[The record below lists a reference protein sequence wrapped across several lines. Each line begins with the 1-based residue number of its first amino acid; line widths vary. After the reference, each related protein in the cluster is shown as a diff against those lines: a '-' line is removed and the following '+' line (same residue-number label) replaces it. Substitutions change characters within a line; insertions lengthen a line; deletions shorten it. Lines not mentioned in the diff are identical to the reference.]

1 MNQYN
6 HLKRVNEYLFSIL
19 TNRQVE
25 EFLDWEQQYDMK
37 IWKMEAENGM
47 DMQEAIDIIVDQY
60 YDDERKDWEESD
72 RPRNHV
78 YYAIRSLMG
87 GDL

>member
-1 MNQYN
+1 MNHYN

-72 RPRNHV
+72 RPRNHA